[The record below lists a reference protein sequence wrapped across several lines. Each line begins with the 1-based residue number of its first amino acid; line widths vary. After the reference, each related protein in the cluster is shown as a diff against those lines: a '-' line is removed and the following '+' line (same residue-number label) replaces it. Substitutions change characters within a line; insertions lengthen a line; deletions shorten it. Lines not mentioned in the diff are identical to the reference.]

1 MTAYEQETT
10 HEHVSGRPV
19 VVLGMHR
26 SGTSAATRIIN
37 LLGPSIGRDADL
49 RRGPDN
55 PTGHWES
62 ASLTAFNDRLLNIFG
77 GTYAAPLPL
86 QEGWEEE
93 DVIAA
98 LYEEGRKVF
107 ASVHSGRTW
116 VWKDPRTCLTLP
128 FWRKV
133 WGEKPVV
140 VYVHREPLEVA
151 LSLSRRDGLGKA
163 HCIALWERYARS
175 ALQSAHDLP
184 FLTVRFD
191 ELTTNALKVVES
203 IRMNLSELGV
213 IVNENVA
220 EAAAFVSNEL
230 AVNRRHGLSLMDDP
244 NATGA
249 QLKLLELLSS
259 LPSIGLSFS
268 ACDLGLESVSTTEL
282 LLAIRQRNDYH
293 PPRFRV
299 AVAEVWPA
307 FRRAVS
313 NRLP

>member
-10 HEHVSGRPV
+10 HEHVSGRSV

-26 SGTSAATRIIN
+26 SGTSAVTRIIN
-37 LLGPSIGRDADL
+37 LLGPSICRSDDL
-49 RRGPDN
+49 LSGPDN

-62 ASLTAFNDRLLNIFG
+62 ASLMKFNDKLLDIFG
-77 GTYAAPLPL
+77 GTFAAPSSLKD
-86 QEGWEEE
+86 GWEEE
-93 DVIAA
+93 DIIAA

-107 ASVHSGRTW
+107 ASVHSEQTW

-133 WGEKPVV
+133 WRDEPVV
-140 VYVHREPLEVA
+140 VYVHREPLEVSR
-151 LSLSRRDGLGKA
+151 SLNHRDGLGKA

-175 ALQSAHDLP
+175 ALHASHGLP

-191 ELTTNALKVVES
+191 ELTANALKVVES
-203 IRMNLSELGV
+203 IRMDLSALGV
-213 IVNENVA
+213 IVNDNVA
-220 EAAAFVSNEL
+220 EAAAFVSDDL
-230 AVNRRHGLSLMDDP
+230 AVNKQNGVSLIDDP
-244 NATGA
+244 NATGV
-249 QLKLLELLSS
+249 QLTLLEILSS
-259 LPSIGLSFS
+259 LPSVSRSFPS
-268 ACDLGLESVSTTEL
+268 CDLGAESVSTTEL
-282 LLAIRQRNDYH
+282 LLAIRQRHDYH

-313 NRLP
+313 NRL